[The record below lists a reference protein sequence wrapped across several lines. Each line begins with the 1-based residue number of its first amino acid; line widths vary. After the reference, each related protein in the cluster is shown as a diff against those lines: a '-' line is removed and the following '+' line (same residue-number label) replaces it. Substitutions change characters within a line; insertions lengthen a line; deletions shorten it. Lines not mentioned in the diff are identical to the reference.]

1 MKAKFLLLILF
12 VCQIGFSQSTESSD
26 KSKDDESSYT
36 YTKFDFS
43 IPLRVNQHYGEV
55 DQYTGEKEPFF
66 LFDGLSGRVGYGTH
80 LHKWL
85 ALGIN
90 IGMDWKANESLVV
103 VPVFGTI
110 KISPK
115 VGEETR
121 IFIEPGYGKAF
132 ALGRG
137 DLSGE
142 FEKLSLGIETE
153 DGLGLYFELCQYGFS
168 KNGKDKI
175 GSLSL
180 GINYTIF

>member
-1 MKAKFLLLILF
+1 MKWRFLFFVLF
-12 VCQIGFSQSTESSD
+12 LGQFGFSQATKSSD
-26 KSKDDESSYT
+26 ESKDDSSYT

-43 IPLRVNQHYGEV
+43 IPLRVNQYQGEIN
-55 DQYTGEKEPFF
+55 QYTGEKEPFF
-66 LFDGLSGRVGYGTH
+66 LLDGLSTRVGYGTH

-90 IGMDWKANESLVV
+90 TGIDWKANECLVV
-103 VPVFGTI
+103 VPVFATL
-110 KISPK
+110 KLSPL

-121 IFIEPGYGKAF
+121 IFIEPGYGRSF

-137 DLSGE
+137 SLSGD
-142 FEKLSLGIETE
+142 FQKISLGIESNE
-153 DGLGLYFELCQYGFS
+153 GIGFYIELCQYGFT
-168 KNGKDKI
+168 KNGIDKI